1 MPFSVKCPLDNLYG
15 MHFFPIDFK
24 AGGNRSDEGL
34 LVMNH
39 EYINQK
45 ALHPDGPP
53 ITRVACA
60 RPMKCA
66 RK

>member
-1 MPFSVKCPLDNLYG
+1 MHHDG

-39 EYINQK
+39 EY
-45 ALHPDGPP
+45 LTSSPP
-53 ITRVACA
+53 
-60 RPMKCA
+60 
-66 RK
+66 